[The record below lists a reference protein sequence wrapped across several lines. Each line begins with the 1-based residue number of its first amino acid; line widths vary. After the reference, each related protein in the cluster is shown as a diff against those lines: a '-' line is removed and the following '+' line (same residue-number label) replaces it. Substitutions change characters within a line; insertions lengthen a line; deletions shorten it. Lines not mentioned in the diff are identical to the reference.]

1 MPLDPQTSR
10 DFARVLSEALPYIQ
24 RFRGKTIVIKYG
36 GNAMTE
42 EALKRGFARDVVLL
56 KLVGINPVV
65 VHGGGPQ
72 IGRLLEQ
79 IGKQSEFIE
88 GMRVT
93 DRETMDV
100 VEMVLGGLVNKEI
113 VNLIHSHGGNAVGL
127 TGKDGN
133 LIRATKLEMTRSN
146 PALNV
151 PEIID
156 LGHVGEVATI
166 NTAVVEMLDQG
177 EFIPVI
183 APIGVGEDG
192 ASYNINADLV
202 AGKVAEALGAEKLIL
217 LTNTLGLLDQQGEL
231 MTGLNSDLV
240 DQLIADGT
248 IHGGM
253 LPKIQT
259 ALDAVKAGVN
269 SAHIIDGRIKHAVM
283 LEIFS
288 DQGIG
293 TLIQ

>member
-1 MPLDPQTSR
+1 
-10 DFARVLSEALPYIQ
+10 
-24 RFRGKTIVIKYG
+24 
-36 GNAMTE
+36 
-42 EALKRGFARDVVLL
+42 
-56 KLVGINPVV
+56 
-65 VHGGGPQ
+65 
-72 IGRLLEQ
+72 
-79 IGKQSEFIE
+79 
-88 GMRVT
+88 
-93 DRETMDV
+93 
-100 VEMVLGGLVNKEI
+100 
-113 VNLIHSHGGNAVGL
+113 
-127 TGKDGN
+127 
-133 LIRATKLEMTRSN
+133 
-146 PALNV
+146 
-151 PEIID
+151 
-156 LGHVGEVATI
+156 
-166 NTAVVEMLDQG
+166 
-177 EFIPVI
+177 
-183 APIGVGEDG
+183 
-192 ASYNINADLV
+192 
-202 AGKVAEALGAEKLIL
+202 LIL